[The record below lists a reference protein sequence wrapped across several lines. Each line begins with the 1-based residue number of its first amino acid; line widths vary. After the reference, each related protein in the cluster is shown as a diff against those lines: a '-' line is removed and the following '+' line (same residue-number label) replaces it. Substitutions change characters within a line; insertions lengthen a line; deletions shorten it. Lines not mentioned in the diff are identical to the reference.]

1 MTFLCL
7 YLSIA
12 VTVYSGVVVW
22 KSQSP
27 WPSLRGQL
35 YDSSLEQ
42 SGGFWGILRA
52 TSNNLRESDLA
63 ALTEYLESNHDR
75 SKSGAGDGAPT
86 ARGAEGGGTAAEG
99 AQKMKREGEE
109 RRGALYGGSVLKK
122 GPPLHVQINPIT
134 LSCAVIN
141 RGRFDYSWPHKT
153 SVDAE
158 EVTSV
163 FTVRAVFRTLYG
175 IQVRA

>member
-1 MTFLCL
+1 MFLSL
-7 YLSIA
+7 LID
-12 VTVYSGVVVW
+12 VTGYSGVVVW

-42 SGGFWGILRA
+42 SGGFWGIQRA
-52 TSNNLRESDLA
+52 TSSNLRESDLV
-63 ALTEYLESNHDR
+63 ALAEFVKSNYIN
-75 SKSGAGDGAPT
+75 SKISADDGAPA
-86 ARGAEGGGTAAEG
+86 ARGAEGGSAAAEG
-99 AQKMKREGEE
+99 AQKMKRAEE
-109 RRGALYGGSVLKK
+109 KERIDKLLGGSVLGR

-134 LSCAVIN
+134 LACTVIN
-141 RGRFDYSWPHKT
+141 RGRFDYPSPHTT

-158 EVTSV
+158 EVASV